1 MEVLRSRTHVS
12 NDRELALLFMA
23 RDIGDWG
30 RTREVK
36 RSQSTATTRIYIH
49 MNVPFSV
56 VTSLYP
62 ILRWC
67 ATRVSRVSVA
77 CTEKEKKNE
86 RKIDTDEG
94 RCIFSSNCSFSI
106 SHLHFTREHASA
118 M

>member
-1 MEVLRSRTHVS
+1 MEVLRSRTRVL
-12 NDRELALLFMA
+12 NDRKSALLSMA

-30 RTREVK
+30 CSREFK
-36 RSQSTATTRIYIH
+36 RSQSTATATTRIRYIH

-77 CTEKEKKNE
+77 CMEKEKKKRE
-86 RKIDTDEG
+86 KDRQTGKVV
-94 RCIFSSNCSFSI
+94 
-106 SHLHFTREHASA
+106 HL
-118 M
+118 